1 LRRRD
6 HGDAQ
11 EVGWLAIIAAAAALA
26 GCAGEADERL
36 SREEL
41 AEQAAAICN
50 RAEERLSALREPE
63 DVADVEGYARDAQ
76 AITQEGLDD
85 LRDLEPPEELEEAFA
100 RYLEQA
106 DEVVAL
112 LGELEDAA
120 AAGDEAEARR
130 LSVRIA
136 EAAEARAAARAAGIP
151 ACERE
156 T

>member
-1 LRRRD
+1 VRR
-6 HGDAQ
+6 
-11 EVGWLAIIAAAAALA
+11 LAIIAAAAALA

-36 SREEL
+36 SREEF
-41 AEQAAAICN
+41 AEQATAICA

-63 DVADVEGYARDAQ
+63 NVAEVEGYARDAQ
-76 AITQEGLDD
+76 AITQEGVDD
-85 LRDLEPPEELEEAFA
+85 LGGLEPPEELEEAFA
-100 RYLEQA
+100 RYLQQA

-130 LSVRIA
+130 LSARIA
-136 EAAEARAAARAAGIP
+136 QAAEARAAAEAAGIP

-156 T
+156 R